1 MSVKYLKKTVFNRWV
16 EAVPSK
22 DQSATTVIKFL
33 TGEVK
38 TRFGIPSKISSDKTF
53 VQRTLKQVIPH
64 LHVKY
69 RLDYAPILNHKVWWR
84 EEWDAQ
90 DKD

>member
-1 MSVKYLKKTVFNRWV
+1 MFNRWV

-38 TRFGIPSKISSDKTF
+38 TSKRNTKFQGQRRSQMQTRPEPTNYPRMMPSDFGR
-53 VQRTLKQVIPH
+53 V
-64 LHVKY
+64 
-69 RLDYAPILNHKVWWR
+69 
-84 EEWDAQ
+84 
-90 DKD
+90 